1 MCNALETLICKIEN
15 QAKLKENTRKQI
27 YTHTTIIQ
35 SKNNTKKTR
44 TNKRKKKCGGGIY
57 YCSQHF
63 HVNKQLN
70 RHCTLQIFESL
81 SKLQMK

>member
-44 TNKRKKKCGGGIY
+44 TNKRKKNAVVEY
-57 YCSQHF
+57 TTAH
-63 HVNKQLN
+63 N
-70 RHCTLQIFESL
+70 IF
-81 SKLQMK
+81 M